1 MSVRPGPRTPLNF
14 SEKKYHTPFVL
25 PQHAKRADE
34 VEEYRN
40 AENVWPLH
48 GVSIW
53 FEDHSW
59 KSGGRVGLEWKNSAG
74 TAGPKGPIRLSLSN
88 IRPSIGTENPIPEE
102 MDHREI
108 AVRVPVMNEVQF
120 LFPSEPCK
128 PLKPRSLHVVFLVEK
143 DVRIKRRRTCD
154 YLSHE
159 EIDRQYE
166 ICTRSYQKH
175 RNEEE
180 GRIVA
185 FVTEVG
191 PREEMIFGIIGVM
204 EVDVVAKELT
214 SNWMVA
220 ELVVHQRLRK

>member
-1 MSVRPGPRTPLNF
+1 MLIMPHEREARPAHAFEF

-40 AENVWPLH
+40 AENVGPVR

-53 FEDHSW
+53 FEDHNW
-59 KSGGRVGLEWKNSAG
+59 KSGGRVRLEWKNSAG

-128 PLKPRSLHVVFLVEK
+128 PLQPRSLHVVFLVEK

-159 EIDRQYE
+159 EIDRASLLAKQLAR
-166 ICTRSYQKH
+166 CFKRKPNVATQRSGGSVPH
-175 RNEEE
+175 P
-180 GRIVA
+180 A
-185 FVTEVG
+185 
-191 PREEMIFGIIGVM
+191 
-204 EVDVVAKELT
+204 DASL
-214 SNWMVA
+214 S
-220 ELVVHQRLRK
+220 